1 MFGAK
6 DTCSKNDYIWAVK
19 NLDSVNPMVRL
30 DRNTSLEADPY
41 ILHDYQIMEAMHAMD
56 AAAAAAYATKAVDE
70 CIDDGNLKPT
80 FLVPSEPKA
89 STMYEEVM
97 DGQHEDRSVQGGELY
112 SSNTDSDSGS
122 SSSGKCQKK
131 TEAKKPKRKR
141 KRN

>member
-1 MFGAK
+1 
-6 DTCSKNDYIWAVK
+6 
-19 NLDSVNPMVRL
+19 MVRL

-112 SSNTDSDSGS
+112 SSSSNTGSDSGS